1 MATEIGITF
10 ILLLLGSLEVC
21 LVPAACVV
29 EVDFVLL
36 RAVHPACISTA
47 YRISRRRQGRV
58 YLVITAIAILM
69 LRLLRL
75 VVYLLNILLF
85 ILLLCCMLLLHDHSQ
100 LLCLHV
106 ACCRV

>member
-36 RAVHPACISTA
+36 RAVHPACVSTA
-47 YRISRRRQGRV
+47 YRIRRRRQR
-58 YLVITAIAILM
+58 YTAIAILM